1 MQRFQPK
8 RITAMPVTKVPK
20 GTPLLKGAK
29 IILGMKPPKSYL
41 ERLAKQK
48 EAKKR
53 KAKAGGWNP

>member
-20 GTPLLKGAK
+20 GTPYPEGHPFKGAQ
-29 IILGMKPPKSYL
+29 IILGVKPPKAYL

-48 EAKKR
+48 EAKKGR
-53 KAKAGGWNP
+53 S